1 MNTFLI
7 GMPGSGK
14 TTVINLYKSIYG
26 EQVYDTDCFIENR
39 HGKIDKIFTEYGEEY
54 FRKLETEVIREICS
68 YGDDAF
74 VSTGGGA
81 VLREE
86 NVRLFKSYGRIVY
99 LRTGIDNLLKR
110 LDGDNSRPLLSGDR
124 KERLTKL
131 YEERAQ
137 IYERAADIII
147 DTDCLT
153 PNEVLEKIFVKLNE
167 IIGG

>member
-39 HGKIDKIFTEYGEEY
+39 HGNIDKIFTEYGEEY

-68 YGDDAF
+68 YGGDAF

-86 NVRLFKSYGRIVY
+86 NVGLFKSYGRIVY

-137 IYERAADIII
+137 IYEREADIII

-167 IIGG
+167 IRGG

>member
-1 MNTFLI
+1 M
-7 GMPGSGK
+7 
-14 TTVINLYKSIYG
+14 
-26 EQVYDTDCFIENR
+26 
-39 HGKIDKIFTEYGEEY
+39 
-54 FRKLETEVIREICS
+54 
-68 YGDDAF
+68 
-74 VSTGGGA
+74 
-81 VLREE
+81 
-86 NVRLFKSYGRIVY
+86 
-99 LRTGIDNLLKR
+99 KR

-167 IIGG
+167 IRGG